1 MIKLVHIEPASDF
14 QLRLRFSDG
23 RRGVFEGRTLLQ
35 RAGPLLE
42 ALRDPAYFGRAFIDA
57 GALCWPNGLGLSPAR
72 VHEQCRVEVAQT
84 FSVLPA
90 RSAGA

>member
-57 GALCWPNGLGLSPAR
+57 GAGLYDVPVGTGFDPIRPLAP
-72 VHEQCRVEVAQT
+72 
-84 FSVLPA
+84 
-90 RSAGA
+90 

>member
-35 RAGPLLE
+35 RASPLLE

-72 VHEQCRVEVAQT
+72 VREQCSIEAAET
-84 FSVLPA
+84 F
-90 RSAGA
+90 R

>member
-1 MIKLVHIEPASDF
+1 MIKLVHIEPANAF

-35 RAGPLLE
+35 CAGPLLE

-57 GALCWPNGLGLSPAR
+57 GGLSWPNGLSLSPAR
-72 VHEQCRVEVAQT
+72 VHEQCRVEVAET
-84 FSVLPA
+84 FPDLPA
-90 RSAGA
+90 RSADA